1 MFSICT
7 CSLVVN
13 FFLFFYRF
21 FISLGYFAL
30 SFSSAVTSLPL
41 FIRLSILI
49 TFVPVVFAAPS
60 TQAFPDIS
68 FNVFSK
74 FINQTFGSDISLAT
88 VLVLLFSMTDNP
100 ELLNLHARQQH
111 PIDGENQT
119 LASGWIKSLSR
130 AIMHQL
136 KDDTKTLFHLGEYLP
151 QQSHQVTKLS
161 AKLDAFAKILDLMPY
176 DDEGNYTKLLPV
188 SHTRIQGVQAI
199 CPNTIVCIDKR
210 CPPRCLLQATKPRDV
225 PLVTLIKN
233 NIPYE
238 NAPVLAGKC
247 QQCGTTYYADH
258 ERFKD
263 NHGLWTRCYLN
274 LARYL
279 KIGKNTWADRNL
291 THSVLSGMY
300 NFHAS
305 ASAYTQFWNDCT
317 SVTNSDVRLTRR
329 LVWQAFV
336 QESIRTIAS
345 TKKINLE
352 LREDLNI
359 HQVVTGAFMKLGNT
373 GIIEPGREHSC
384 SKCTQPHKRT
394 ADFVVNEDPAVIG
407 ADENS
412 AVPVLTGEYAHLSA
426 LETARARQAAR
437 NRVNPVNTEDEMDI
451 DADDVKMIVLDG
463 IVMAPTV
470 NYIQKF
476 EIKIDTNFF
485 SSTVHIL
492 NALKI

>member
-1 MFSICT
+1 
-7 CSLVVN
+7 
-13 FFLFFYRF
+13 
-21 FISLGYFAL
+21 
-30 SFSSAVTSLPL
+30 
-41 FIRLSILI
+41 
-49 TFVPVVFAAPS
+49 
-60 TQAFPDIS
+60 
-68 FNVFSK
+68 
-74 FINQTFGSDISLAT
+74 
-88 VLVLLFSMTDNP
+88 MTDNP

-199 CPNTIVCIDKR
+199 CPNTIVCIDKQ
-210 CPPRCLLQATKPRDV
+210 CPPQCLLQATKPRDV

-274 LARYL
+274 SARYL
-279 KIGKNTWADRNL
+279 KIGKNTWADQNL

-394 ADFVVNEDPAVIG
+394 ADFVVNEDPAAVIG

-463 IVMAPTV
+463 IVMAPMV